1 MNRFSMKLDSDG
13 EEFFARVVDKLIE
26 LFEIT
31 KEEAVGRINRY
42 WGKTDFT
49 GEEYLTISHGGEEYW
64 AKTLYYGKDSEWWI
78 REGENIDPTP
88 YP

>member
-1 MNRFSMKLDSDG
+1 MNRFTIKLDSEG
-13 EEFFARVVDKLIE
+13 EEFFNEVVDKLIE

-31 KEEAVGRINRY
+31 EEEAIGRINRY

-49 GEEYLTISHGGEEYW
+49 GKEYLIISHDGEEEW
-64 AKTLYYGKDSEWWI
+64 AKTLYYGKESHWWL
-78 REGENIDPTP
+78 RKGEKIEPIP